1 LTDQK
6 DVVIHV
12 RLPKGLV
19 EKIDQL
25 VEKGLFMSR
34 SEVVRFAIMVVVGEY
49 GKGKE

>member
-1 LTDQK
+1 MKNQK

-19 EKIDQL
+19 DKIDRL

-34 SEVVRFAIMVVVGEY
+34 SSFVRFATRLVVEEF